1 MLSGSWQPVTVGE
14 SLRLS
19 MYSIV
24 IPVYKNE
31 ASIPDLLLT
40 LHGISTRLD
49 SPLEVIFVVDG
60 SPDASFRRLA
70 EELTSVAFKSKLVAL
85 SRNFGAFSAIRVG
98 LQKAT
103 GDYFAVM
110 AADLQEP
117 ADLIVAFFDELAK
130 GEADVVVGTRVSR
143 DDPFLSRIGSQ
154 LFWFLYRK
162 FVQPELPPGGIDVFA
177 CNAAF
182 HRELLKLEES
192 HSSLVGLLVWLGF
205 RRKAIPYKRR
215 RRQHGRSAWTFTK
228 RMRYLVDSSF
238 SFSDL
243 PIKVL
248 LGLGLAGLLIS
259 VVFSI
264 ILLWARFTG
273 RIQVPGYSPIVLTI
287 IFFGSINLICLGIVG
302 AYVWRVYENTKKR
315 PGAVVLQELQFN

>member
-1 MLSGSWQPVTVGE
+1 
-14 SLRLS
+14 

-31 ASIPDLLLT
+31 ASIPNLLLT
-40 LHGISTRLD
+40 LHGINKRLD
-49 SPLEVIFVVDG
+49 GPLEVVFVVDG
-60 SPDASFRRLA
+60 SPDQSFERLA
-70 EELTSVAFKSKLVAL
+70 AELPAATFKAKLVAL
-85 SRNFGAFSAIRVG
+85 SRNFGSFPAIRIG

-103 GDYFAVM
+103 GPYFAVM

-117 ADLIVAFFDELAK
+117 ADLIMAFFDDLAK
-130 GEADVVVGTRVSR
+130 NGADVVVGTRVAR

-162 FVQPELPPGGIDVFA
+162 VVQPELPPGGIDVFG

-192 HSSLVGLLVWLGF
+192 HSSLVGLVLWLGF
-205 RRKAIPYKRR
+205 RRKAIPYKRQR
-215 RRQHGRSAWTFTK
+215 RRHGRSAWTFTK
-228 RMRYLVDSSF
+228 RMRYLADSSF

-248 LGLGLAGLLIS
+248 LWLGSIGLVIS
-259 VVFSI
+259 IVFSMV
-264 ILLWARFTG
+264 LLWARLTG

-302 AYVWRVYENTKKR
+302 AYVWRVYENTKRR
-315 PGAVVLQELQFN
+315 PGAVVLREIEFN

>member
-1 MLSGSWQPVTVGE
+1 
-14 SLRLS
+14 

-40 LHGISTRLD
+40 LTGISKRLD
-49 SPLEVIFVVDG
+49 SALEVVFVVDG
-60 SPDASFRRLA
+60 SPDESFQRLA
-70 EELTSVAFKSKLVAL
+70 AELPSVGFKSKLIAL
-85 SRNFGAFSAIRVG
+85 SRNFGSFSAIRAG
-98 LQKAT
+98 LQKAA
-103 GDYFAVM
+103 GPYFAVM

-130 GEADVVVGTRVSR
+130 DEADVIVGTRVSR
-143 DDPFLSRIGSQ
+143 DDPFFSRIGSQ
-154 LFWFLYRK
+154 LFWSLYRK
-162 FVQPELPPGGIDVFA
+162 FVQPELPPGGIDVFG

-192 HSSLVGLLVWLGF
+192 HSSLVGLVLWLGF
-205 RRKAIPYKRR
+205 RRKTLPYKRMGR
-215 RRQHGRSAWTFTK
+215 RHGKSAWTFAK
-228 RMRYLVDSSF
+228 RVRYLMDSSF

-248 LGLGLAGLLIS
+248 LWVGSIGVVIS
-259 VVFSI
+259 VIFSI
-264 ILLWARFTG
+264 ILLWSRLTG
-273 RIQVPGYSPIVLTI
+273 RIQVPGYSPIVLSI
-287 IFFGSINLICLGIVG
+287 IFFGSVNLVCLGIVG

-315 PGAVVLQELQFN
+315 PGAVVLREMEFN

>member
-1 MLSGSWQPVTVGE
+1 
-14 SLRLS
+14 

-31 ASIPDLLLT
+31 ASVPDLLLT
-40 LHGISTRLD
+40 LDGISKRLN
-49 SPLEVIFVVDG
+49 SALEVVFVVDG
-60 SPDASFRRLA
+60 SPDESFQRLA
-70 EELTSVAFKSKLVAL
+70 AQLPNVPFKSKLIAL
-85 SRNFGAFSAIRVG
+85 SRNFGSFSAIRVG

-103 GDYFAVM
+103 GPYFAVM

-130 GEADVVVGTRVSR
+130 DEADVVVGTRVSR
-143 DDPFLSRIGSQ
+143 DDPFLSRLGSQ
-154 LFWFLYRK
+154 LFWFFYRR
-162 FVQPELPPGGIDVFA
+162 FVQPELPRGGIDIFG

-182 HRELLKLEES
+182 QRELLKLEES
-192 HSSLVGLLVWLGF
+192 HSSLVGLVVWLGF

-215 RRQHGRSAWTFTK
+215 RREHGRSAWTLTK
-228 RMRYLVDSSF
+228 RMRYLADSSF

-248 LGLGLAGLLIS
+248 LWLGSAGLLIS
-259 VVFSI
+259 VVFSM
-264 ILLWARFTG
+264 ILLWSRLTG

-287 IFFGSINLICLGIVG
+287 IFFGSINLVCLGIVG

-315 PGAVVLQELQFN
+315 PGAVVLREMQFN

>member
-1 MLSGSWQPVTVGE
+1 
-14 SLRLS
+14 

-31 ASIPDLLLT
+31 ASIADLLLT
-40 LHGISTRLD
+40 LDGISKRLT
-49 SPLEVIFVVDG
+49 SALEAVFVVDG
-60 SPDASFRRLA
+60 SPDESFQRLA
-70 EELTSVAFKSKLVAL
+70 AELSNVPFKSKLIAL
-85 SRNFGAFSAIRVG
+85 SRNFGSFSAVRVG

-103 GDYFAVM
+103 GPYFAVM

-130 GEADVVVGTRVSR
+130 DKADVVVGTRVSR

-154 LFWFLYRK
+154 LFWFFYRK
-162 FVQPELPPGGIDVFA
+162 FVQPELPRGGIDVFG
-177 CNAAF
+177 CNAVF
-182 HRELLKLEES
+182 QHELLKLEES
-192 HSSLVGLLVWLGF
+192 HSSLVGLVVWLGF

-215 RRQHGRSAWTFTK
+215 RRQHGRSAWTLTK
-228 RMRYLVDSSF
+228 RMRYLADSSF

-248 LGLGLAGLLIS
+248 LWMGSAGLLIS
-259 VVFSI
+259 VVFSM
-264 ILLWARFTG
+264 ILLWSRLTG

-315 PGAVVLQELQFN
+315 PGAVVLREMQFN

>member
-1 MLSGSWQPVTVGE
+1 
-14 SLRLS
+14 

-31 ASIPDLLLT
+31 ASIPNLLLT
-40 LHGISTRLD
+40 LDGIHKRLNG
-49 SPLEVIFVVDG
+49 PLEVVFVVDG
-60 SPDASFRRLA
+60 SPDQSFQRLA
-70 EELTSVAFKSKLVAL
+70 AELPVVPFKAKLVAL
-85 SRNFGAFSAIRVG
+85 SRNFGSFSAIRIG
-98 LQKAT
+98 LQKAV
-103 GDYFAVM
+103 GPYFAVM

-117 ADLIVAFFDELAK
+117 ADLIMAFFDELAK
-130 GEADVVVGTRVSR
+130 DEADVVVGTRVAR
-143 DDPFLSRIGSQ
+143 DDPFLSRIGSR

-162 FVQPELPPGGIDVFA
+162 LVQPELPPGGIDVFG

-192 HSSLVGLLVWLGF
+192 HSSLVGLVLWLGF
-205 RRKAIPYKRR
+205 RRKAIPYKRQR
-215 RRQHGRSAWTFTK
+215 REHGKSAWTLTK
-228 RMRYLVDSSF
+228 RMRYLADSSF

-248 LGLGLAGLLIS
+248 LWLGSIGLVIS
-259 VVFSI
+259 IVFSI
-264 ILLWARFTG
+264 ILLWARLTG

-287 IFFGSINLICLGIVG
+287 IFFGSINLVCLGIVG

-315 PGAVVLQELQFN
+315 PGAVVLREMEFN

>member
-1 MLSGSWQPVTVGE
+1 
-14 SLRLS
+14 

-31 ASIPDLLLT
+31 ASIPNLLLT
-40 LHGISTRLD
+40 LHGIHKRLNG
-49 SPLEVIFVVDG
+49 PLEVVFVVDG
-60 SPDASFRRLA
+60 SPDQSFQRLA
-70 EELTSVAFKSKLVAL
+70 AELPVVPFKAKLVAL
-85 SRNFGAFSAIRVG
+85 SRNFGSFSAIRIG
-98 LQKAT
+98 LQKAV
-103 GDYFAVM
+103 GPYFAVM

-117 ADLIVAFFDELAK
+117 ADLIMAFFDELAK
-130 GEADVVVGTRVSR
+130 DEADVVVGTRMSR
-143 DDPFLSRIGSQ
+143 DDPFLSRTGSR

-162 FVQPELPPGGIDVFA
+162 IVQPELPPGGIDVFG

-192 HSSLVGLLVWLGF
+192 HSSLVGLVLWLGF
-205 RRKAIPYKRR
+205 RRKAIPYKRQR
-215 RRQHGRSAWTFTK
+215 REHGKSAWTLTK
-228 RMRYLVDSSF
+228 RMRYLADSSF

-248 LGLGLAGLLIS
+248 LWLCSIGLVIS
-259 VVFSI
+259 IVFSM
-264 ILLWARFTG
+264 ILLWARLTG

-287 IFFGSINLICLGIVG
+287 IFFGSINLVCLGIVG

-315 PGAVVLQELQFN
+315 PGAVVLREMEFN

>member
-1 MLSGSWQPVTVGE
+1 
-14 SLRLS
+14 

-31 ASIPDLLLT
+31 ASIPNLLLT
-40 LHGISTRLD
+40 LHGIHKRLNG
-49 SPLEVIFVVDG
+49 PLEVVFVVDG
-60 SPDASFRRLA
+60 SPDQSFQRLA
-70 EELTSVAFKSKLVAL
+70 AELPVVPFKAKLVAL
-85 SRNFGAFSAIRVG
+85 SRNFGSFSAIRIG
-98 LQKAT
+98 LQKAV
-103 GDYFAVM
+103 GPYFAVM

-117 ADLIVAFFDELAK
+117 ADLIMAFFDELAK
-130 GEADVVVGTRVSR
+130 DEADVVVGTRMSR
-143 DDPFLSRIGSQ
+143 DDPFLSRTGSR

-162 FVQPELPPGGIDVFA
+162 IVQPELPPGGIDVFG

-192 HSSLVGLLVWLGF
+192 HSSLVGLVLWLGF
-205 RRKAIPYKRR
+205 RRKAIPYKRQR
-215 RRQHGRSAWTFTK
+215 REHGKSAWTLTK
-228 RMRYLVDSSF
+228 RMRYLADSSF

-248 LGLGLAGLLIS
+248 LWLGSIGLVIS
-259 VVFSI
+259 IVFSM
-264 ILLWARFTG
+264 ILLWARLTG

-287 IFFGSINLICLGIVG
+287 IFFGSINLVCLGIVG

-315 PGAVVLQELQFN
+315 PGAVVLREMEFN

>member
-1 MLSGSWQPVTVGE
+1 
-14 SLRLS
+14 

-31 ASIPDLLLT
+31 GSIPDLLQT
-40 LHGISTRLD
+40 LEGIGKRLGSD
-49 SPLEVIFVVDG
+49 LEVVFVVDG
-60 SPDASFRRLA
+60 SPDQSFQRLA
-70 EELTSVAFKSKLVAL
+70 AELPAVIFKSKLIAL
-85 SRNFGAFSAIRVG
+85 SRNFGSFSAIRIG

-103 GDYFAVM
+103 GPYFAVM

-117 ADLIVAFFDELAK
+117 PELILAFFDELAK
-130 GEADVVVGTRVSR
+130 DQADVVVGTRVSR
-143 DDPFLSRIGSQ
+143 EDPFLSRVGSQ
-154 LFWFLYRK
+154 LFWFFYRK
-162 FVQPELPPGGIDVFA
+162 LVQPELPPGGIDVFG

-182 HRELLKLEES
+182 QRELLKLEES
-192 HSSLVGLLVWLGF
+192 HSSLVGLIVWLGF
-205 RRKAIPYKRR
+205 RRKSIPYQRLRR
-215 RRQHGRSAWTFTK
+215 RHGRSAWTFA
-228 RMRYLVDSSF
+228 RRLRYLGDSSF

-248 LGLGLAGLLIS
+248 LWLGSAGLVIS
-259 VVFSI
+259 IIFSI
-264 ILLWARFTG
+264 ILVWSRLTG

-315 PGAVVLQELQFN
+315 PGAVVLREMQFN

>member
-1 MLSGSWQPVTVGE
+1 
-14 SLRLS
+14 

-40 LHGISTRLD
+40 LDGISKRLT
-49 SPLEVIFVVDG
+49 SALEAVFVVDG
-60 SPDASFRRLA
+60 SPDQSFQRLA
-70 EELTSVAFKSKLVAL
+70 AELSNVPFKSKLIAL
-85 SRNFGAFSAIRVG
+85 SRNFGSFSAVRIG

-103 GDYFAVM
+103 GPYFAVM

-117 ADLIVAFFDELAK
+117 ADLIVAFFDELSK
-130 GEADVVVGTRVSR
+130 DEADVVVGTRVSR

-154 LFWFLYRK
+154 LFWFFYRK
-162 FVQPELPPGGIDVFA
+162 FVQPELPRGGIDVFG

-182 HRELLKLEES
+182 QRELLKLEES
-192 HSSLVGLLVWLGF
+192 HSSLVGLVVWLGF

-215 RRQHGRSAWTFTK
+215 RRQHGRSAWTLTK
-228 RMRYLVDSSF
+228 RMRYLADSSF

-248 LGLGLAGLLIS
+248 LWMGSAGLLMS

-264 ILLWARFTG
+264 ILLWSRLTG

-315 PGAVVLQELQFN
+315 PGAVVLREMQFN

>member
-1 MLSGSWQPVTVGE
+1 
-14 SLRLS
+14 

-40 LHGISTRLD
+40 LDGIGKRLN
-49 SPLEVIFVVDG
+49 SGLEVVFVVDG
-60 SPDASFRRLA
+60 SPDKSFQRLA
-70 EELTSVAFKSKLVAL
+70 AELPNVPFKSKLIAL
-85 SRNFGAFSAIRVG
+85 SRNFGSFSAIRVG

-103 GDYFAVM
+103 GPYFAVM

-130 GEADVVVGTRVSR
+130 DEADVIVGTRVSR
-143 DDPFLSRIGSQ
+143 DDPFLSRLGSQ
-154 LFWFLYRK
+154 LFWFFYRK
-162 FVQPELPPGGIDVFA
+162 FVQPELPRGGIDVFG

-182 HRELLKLEES
+182 QRELLKLEES
-192 HSSLVGLLVWLGF
+192 HSSLVGLVVWLGF

-215 RRQHGRSAWTFTK
+215 RRQHGRSAWTLPK
-228 RMRYLVDSSF
+228 RMRYLADSSF

-248 LGLGLAGLLIS
+248 LWVGSAGLLIS
-259 VVFSI
+259 VVFSM
-264 ILLWARFTG
+264 ILLWSRLTG

-302 AYVWRVYENTKKR
+302 AYVWRVYENTKNR
-315 PGAVVLQELQFN
+315 PGAVVLREMQFN

>member
-1 MLSGSWQPVTVGE
+1 
-14 SLRLS
+14 

-40 LHGISTRLD
+40 LDGISKRLT
-49 SPLEVIFVVDG
+49 SALEAVFVVDG
-60 SPDASFRRLA
+60 SPDQSFQRLA
-70 EELTSVAFKSKLVAL
+70 AELSNVPFKSKLIAL
-85 SRNFGAFSAIRVG
+85 SRNFGSFSAVRIG

-103 GDYFAVM
+103 GPYFAVM

-117 ADLIVAFFDELAK
+117 ADLIVAFFDELSK
-130 GEADVVVGTRVSR
+130 DEADVVVGTRVSR

-154 LFWFLYRK
+154 LFWFFYRK
-162 FVQPELPPGGIDVFA
+162 FVQPELPRGGIDVFG

-182 HRELLKLEES
+182 QRELLKLEES
-192 HSSLVGLLVWLGF
+192 HSSLVGLVVWLGF

-215 RRQHGRSAWTFTK
+215 RRQHGRSAWTLTK
-228 RMRYLVDSSF
+228 RMRYLADSSF

-248 LGLGLAGLLIS
+248 LWMGSAGLLMS
-259 VVFSI
+259 VLFSI
-264 ILLWARFTG
+264 ILLWSRLTG

-315 PGAVVLQELQFN
+315 PGAVVLREMQFN

>member
-1 MLSGSWQPVTVGE
+1 
-14 SLRLS
+14 

-40 LHGISTRLD
+40 LTGITKRLD
-49 SPLEVIFVVDG
+49 SVLEVVFVVDG
-60 SPDASFRRLA
+60 SPDESFQRLA
-70 EELTSVAFKSKLVAL
+70 AELPTVGFKSKLIAL
-85 SRNFGAFSAIRVG
+85 SRNFGSFSAIRAG
-98 LQKAT
+98 LQKAA
-103 GDYFAVM
+103 GPYFAVM

-130 GEADVVVGTRVSR
+130 DEADVVVGTRVSR

-162 FVQPELPPGGIDVFA
+162 FVQPELPPGGIDVFG

-192 HSSLVGLLVWLGF
+192 HSSLVGLVLWLGF
-205 RRKAIPYKRR
+205 RRKTLPYKRMGR
-215 RRQHGRSAWTFTK
+215 RHGKSAWTFAK
-228 RMRYLVDSSF
+228 RARYLMDSSF

-248 LGLGLAGLLIS
+248 LWVGSLGVVIS
-259 VVFSI
+259 VIFSI
-264 ILLWARFTG
+264 ILLWSRLTG
-273 RIQVPGYSPIVLTI
+273 RIQVPGYSPIVLSI
-287 IFFGSINLICLGIVG
+287 IFFGSVNLVCLGIVG

-315 PGAVVLQELQFN
+315 PGAVVLREMEFN

>member
-1 MLSGSWQPVTVGE
+1 
-14 SLRLS
+14 

-31 ASIPDLLLT
+31 ASVPDLLLT
-40 LHGISTRLD
+40 LDGISKRLN
-49 SPLEVIFVVDG
+49 SALEVVFVVDG
-60 SPDASFRRLA
+60 SPDESFQRLA
-70 EELTSVAFKSKLVAL
+70 AQLPNVPFKSKLIAL
-85 SRNFGAFSAIRVG
+85 SRNFGSFSAIRVG

-103 GDYFAVM
+103 GPYFAVM

-130 GEADVVVGTRVSR
+130 DEADVVVGTRVSR
-143 DDPFLSRIGSQ
+143 DDPFLSRLGSQ
-154 LFWFLYRK
+154 LFWFFYRR
-162 FVQPELPPGGIDVFA
+162 FVQPELPRGGIDIFG

-182 HRELLKLEES
+182 QRELLKLEES
-192 HSSLVGLLVWLGF
+192 HSSLVGLVVWLGF

-215 RRQHGRSAWTFTK
+215 RREHGRSAWTLTK
-228 RMRYLVDSSF
+228 RMRYLADSSF

-248 LGLGLAGLLIS
+248 LWVGSAGLLIS
-259 VVFSI
+259 VVFSM
-264 ILLWARFTG
+264 ILLWSRLTG

-287 IFFGSINLICLGIVG
+287 IFFGSINLVCLGIVG

-315 PGAVVLQELQFN
+315 PGAVVLREMQFN